1 MIKLLRFLDNHLEEM
16 FIACLL
22 AYLVLGVN
30 FEVFRR
36 YILNNSGAYTEEAI
50 RLALISMVYLG
61 VPYIIKKRKHIA
73 CDIFSADI
81 SPQKDFILSTLG
93 NIFFLIFSCIMT
105 YATFHL
111 IEMQLMLDKKTE
123 AMHLPIVYFTSI
135 LLIGFGL
142 SIFRLLQNMYEDINK
157 LRKTI

>member
-61 VPYIIKKRKHIA
+61 VPYIIKK
-73 CDIFSADI
+73 
-81 SPQKDFILSTLG
+81 
-93 NIFFLIFSCIMT
+93 
-105 YATFHL
+105 
-111 IEMQLMLDKKTE
+111 KT
-123 AMHLPIVYFTSI
+123 H
-135 LLIGFGL
+135 
-142 SIFRLLQNMYEDINK
+142 RL
-157 LRKTI
+157 